1 MFCNESCHILEFEC
15 NHDNFLVFAVK
26 LPELLAYVNIEEETQ
41 TRLQQKLLDFL
52 KYAFKPFTLFGDIS
66 VISILVSVRL
76 DENLCIIAVV
86 TFSFFLTIPLNWK
99 ISCAFANHFL
109 YVIVYLYGEFY

>member
-15 NHDNFLVFAVK
+15 NRDNFLVFAVK

-52 KYAFKPFTLFGDIS
+52 KYAFKPFTLCKSHLEIFP
-66 VISILVSVRL
+66 
-76 DENLCIIAVV
+76 
-86 TFSFFLTIPLNWK
+86 FSQFWFQQ
-99 ISCAFANHFL
+99 
-109 YVIVYLYGEFY
+109 G